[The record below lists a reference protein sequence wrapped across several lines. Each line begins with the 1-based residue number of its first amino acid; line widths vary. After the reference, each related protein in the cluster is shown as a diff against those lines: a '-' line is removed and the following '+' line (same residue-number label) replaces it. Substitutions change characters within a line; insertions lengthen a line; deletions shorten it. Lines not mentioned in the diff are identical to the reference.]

1 MLLSED
7 LTLVALLAGLR
18 HCSGLPGR
26 PKSGSFLSL
35 NHRQASQLH
44 LEDIHILHIR
54 QVAQMDQ

>member
-18 HCSGLPGR
+18 EGSGLPGR
-26 PKSGSFLSL
+26 PKSGSSLSL
-35 NHRQASQLH
+35 NQRKASQLH
-44 LEDIHILHIR
+44 LEEIHILHVR